1 MQFVRKPL
9 QSALSHSWCG
19 GGGVVATDLN
29 AAVFQ
34 ILQPS
39 GCGQQCDR
47 VRAFF
52 SVAIS
57 KADIET

>member
-9 QSALSHSWCG
+9 QSPLSHSWCG
-19 GGGVVATDLN
+19 GGGVVATDLD

-39 GCGQQCDR
+39 GCGPQCDR